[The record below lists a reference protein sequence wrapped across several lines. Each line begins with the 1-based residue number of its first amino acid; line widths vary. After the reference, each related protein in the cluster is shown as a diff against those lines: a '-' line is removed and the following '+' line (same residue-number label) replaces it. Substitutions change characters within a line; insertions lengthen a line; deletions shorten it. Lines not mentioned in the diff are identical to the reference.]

1 MPVIPLIDSHDK
13 VEIYDHIEEQLEKL
27 VHEETDFVANLANFS
42 SLLGL
47 LLEDINWAGFY
58 LLKEDELVLGPFY
71 GKPAVS
77 RIAIG
82 DGVCGSAI
90 KNETNHVVPKV
101 CDFPGHITCDIVS
114 QSEIVIRVFNE
125 DNLLGVLDI
134 DSPSLN
140 RFDSVDEERLTRL
153 LDILVNAS
161 VI

>member
-90 KNETNHVVPKV
+90 KNETNYVVPKV